1 MRRSRIR
8 QPHPTSN
15 INTLPEA
22 EGLLS
27 FLDKT
32 TQLFL
37 YLILMLEQMN
47 QTQYLKPNNLSTL
60 IIGQAMRRSRIRQPH
75 PTSKIKPLPGAEGIL
90 SFPEKTTQL
99 SFFIASWRWSRQT
112 RQTISN
118 RIIYQLLL
126 LIKQ

>member
-60 IIGQAMRRSRIRQPH
+60 IIDQAMRRTRIQPH
-75 PTSKIKPLPGAEGIL
+75 PTSKIKPLPGTEGLL

-99 SFFIASWRWSRQT
+99 SFFIASWLWSRQT
-112 RQTISN
+112 RQSISN
-118 RIIYQLLL
+118 PIIYQLLL